1 MRLNDAFGTGQ
12 MGGFVAA
19 TSTDAAGIN
28 RSSAGRVAVGRSAVT
43 RDGSLG
49 TMNAGAVS
57 RHQRE
62 LSTESLSASLN

>member
-1 MRLNDAFGTGQ
+1 
-12 MGGFVAA
+12 
-19 TSTDAAGIN
+19 
-28 RSSAGRVAVGRSAVT
+28 VGRSAVT